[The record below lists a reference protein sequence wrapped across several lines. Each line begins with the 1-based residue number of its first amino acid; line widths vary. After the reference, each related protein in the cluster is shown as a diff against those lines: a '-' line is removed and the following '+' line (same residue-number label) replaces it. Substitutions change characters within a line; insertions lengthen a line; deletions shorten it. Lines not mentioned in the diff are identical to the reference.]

1 MSSNLLHLL
10 LFSLATLAS
19 CGKSADL
26 AVPVN
31 AASIDTATA
40 ADSARPPQSG
50 AGLQTGIA
58 PQSGAVPE
66 PLPELRQDFF
76 SPTDRVVV
84 LGNGLADRMQHDGW
98 MESYLQAALAELPTE
113 FKVSFR
119 NHGYTGD
126 RIDHR
131 PRNKGFL
138 SADEYLK
145 LSQPSV
151 IFAMFG
157 YNESFDDDP
166 ATFKV
171 AVIDWVKHT
180 RGQNYSGLGAPR
192 IVLFSPIAAQDLH
205 DANLPNVAQIN
216 RRLGDYAAAI
226 EVVAQQMNVRFVD
239 LFTPSLH
246 RFTTA
251 SSPLTIN
258 EVHLNASGHRAV
270 GKLIT
275 EALFNRLPSIS
286 ESDLQRIRRAVLDKN
301 WHWFNR
307 YRATDGND
315 VWGSRSS
322 LAFVDGQK
330 NREVLQHEL
339 VQLDLMTENRDQ
351 VVWAA
356 AQGQMIAP
364 DDSKVPPAIL
374 VKTNLDQPQ
383 KQGGVSKIGDGT
395 YLGGEEAIGKM
406 KLAEGLSAN
415 LFASEEMFPEF
426 INPVQLGV
434 DPRGRLWA
442 AVWATYPKWEPLKE
456 MGDRLL
462 ILPDDD
468 GDGVADRAVTF
479 AYVHNPT
486 GFEFWN
492 GGVIVASA
500 PDLLFL
506 KDTDG
511 DDVADVRYRL
521 LGGIDSADTH
531 HTANNFVLGPDG
543 FLYYQRGVFH
553 VSNVETPWQV
563 NQESTRAGMYRF
575 NPRTFEFSF
584 HAANSPNAHGI
595 SFDYWGYHFA
605 TDGTGGRPFQ
615 VVPDA
620 EGKFKMRKLFN
631 QTVRPV
637 ASSGILSSAH
647 FPEKYQGNFLL
658 CNTIAF
664 LGLKQ
669 YTLAFNT
676 ETGEVNGTETED
688 FLVSS
693 DPNFRPTD
701 LEIGSD
707 GAMYVADWCNAIVGH
722 MQHNV
727 RDPKR
732 DHLHGRIYRITADGQ
747 PLSKHV
753 AVHGL
758 AIPDLLDVLK
768 NPINGIRQRARAEL
782 SERDSAEVV
791 AATKEWLAQFDSSNA
806 KHAHHILEG
815 LWVYQQHNVEN
826 RDLLDVLLKSPEPHA
841 RIAAQRVESMWDY
854 ARSKPVNLAES
865 EEHGVEMEAP
875 PEGVIVIQTV
885 PEQMR
890 YDIKSFSVKAGSKV
904 RLWFANP
911 DFMPHNLV
919 IGLPGSIEEIGL
931 AAEALGAQGFAL
943 GFIPDSE
950 SIIAHSK
957 LLNFKESELIEFTAP
972 ANPGDY
978 DFVCTFPGHWRLMNG
993 TMKVTQ

>member
-1 MSSNLLHLL
+1 M
-10 LFSLATLAS
+10 AS
-19 CGKSADL
+19 CGDVADQ
-26 AVPVN
+26 
-31 AASIDTATA
+31 AAPTSTNG
-40 ADSARPPQSG
+40 SG
-50 AGLQTGIA
+50 AGPGSEVVESLPA
-58 PQSGAVPE
+58 E
-66 PLPELRQDFF
+66 PPPPLSQDFF
-76 SPTDRVVV
+76 GPGDRVAIV
-84 LGNGLADRMQHDGW
+84 GNGLADRMQHDGW
-98 MESYLQAALAELPTE
+98 METYMQGALAELPIDYN
-113 FKVSFR
+113 VSFR

-145 LSQPSV
+145 ISKPSV

-166 ATFKV
+166 AGFKA
-171 AVIDWVKHT
+171 AVTQWIEHT
-180 RGQNYSGLGAPR
+180 RGQNYTGSGAPR
-192 IVLFSPIAAQDLH
+192 IVLFSPIAAEDLH
-205 DANLPNVAQIN
+205 DVNLPDVAQIN
-216 RRLGDYAAAI
+216 QRLSAYSIVLEAAAL
-226 EVVAQQMNVRFVD
+226 EAQVRFVD
-239 LFTPSLH
+239 LFTPALH
-246 RFTTA
+246 AYTMA
-251 SSPLTIN
+251 KSPLTIN
-258 EVHLNASGHRAV
+258 GVHLNADGNRAL
-270 GKLIT
+270 GQWIT
-275 EALFNRLPSIS
+275 EAFCNRLPLAS
-286 ESDLQRIRRAVLDKN
+286 EVELQHVRQAVIDKN

-315 VWGSRSS
+315 VWGSRSTLS
-322 LAFVDGQK
+322 FVDGQN
-330 NREVLQHEL
+330 NREVLQNEL
-339 VQLDLMTENRDQ
+339 VQLDVMTANRDQ
-351 VVWAA
+351 VVWAVA
-356 AQGQMIAP
+356 NGQTAQP
-364 DDSKVPPAIL
+364 DDTDVPPAIL

-383 KQGGVSKIGDGT
+383 QQGGVSKIGDGT
-395 YLGGEEAIGKM
+395 YLGGEEAIDKM
-406 KLAEGLSAN
+406 KLADGLSAN

-434 DPRGRLWA
+434 DPKGRLWA

-553 VSNVETPWQV
+553 VSNVETPWQS
-563 NQESTRAGMYRF
+563 NQESGRAGMYRF

-584 HAANSPNAHGI
+584 HADNSPNAHGI
-595 SFDYWGYHFA
+595 SFDYWGYHYA
-605 TDGTGGRPFQ
+605 TDGTGGRPYQ
-615 VVPDA
+615 VVPDDD
-620 EGKFKMRKLFN
+620 GKFKMRKLFQ

-669 YTLAFNT
+669 YTLDFNL

-701 LEIGSD
+701 FEIGSD
-707 GAMYVADWCNAIVGH
+707 GAMYVSDWCNAIVGH

-727 RDPKR
+727 RDPER

-747 PLSKHV
+747 ALSKHV

-758 AIPDLLDVLK
+758 AIAELLEILK

-782 SERDSAEVV
+782 SERDSTEVA
-791 AATKEWLAQFDSSNA
+791 AATKQWLAQFDPSKA
-806 KHAHHILEG
+806 EHAHHILEA
-815 LWVYQQHNVEN
+815 LWVYQQHNIEN
-826 RDLLDVLLKSPEPHA
+826 RDPLNVLLKSPEPHA
-841 RIAAQRVESMWDY
+841 RIAAQRVETMWDH
-854 ARSKPVNLAES
+854 ARSKPVDLLDAEQ
-865 EEHGVEMEAP
+865 HDVVMEAP
-875 PEGVIVIQTV
+875 PEGVIVIRTV

-890 YDIKSFSVKAGSKV
+890 YDIKSFTVKAGSKV

-919 IGLPGSIEEIGL
+919 IGLPGSTEEIGL

-943 GFIPDSE
+943 GFIPDSDK
-950 SIIAHSK
+950 IIAHSK
-957 LLNFKESELIEFTAP
+957 LINFKESELIEFTAP

-993 TMKVTQ
+993 KMVVTE